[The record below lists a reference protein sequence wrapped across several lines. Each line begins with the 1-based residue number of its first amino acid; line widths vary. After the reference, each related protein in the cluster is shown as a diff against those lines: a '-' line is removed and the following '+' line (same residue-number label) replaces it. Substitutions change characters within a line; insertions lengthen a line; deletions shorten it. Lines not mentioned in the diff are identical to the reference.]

1 MTFID
6 LFNNTK
12 TLPIKNKNINI
23 IIQYFKLLLNHVVD
37 FSKNEYTDKD
47 IDKIS
52 RLLKN
57 DKQDKILSY
66 MKCKK
71 GCLLNNL
78 LKYIISIIEKVL
90 FPRQL
95 INIKIHDNTFTN
107 NTSNNSRTLLN
118 DEFDHLIDL
127 LKYVDKNLN
136 TLKIVNEYICNYSK
150 KRIEFNY
157 KTIQSTELI

>member
-1 MTFID
+1 
-6 LFNNTK
+6 
-12 TLPIKNKNINI
+12 
-23 IIQYFKLLLNHVVD
+23 
-37 FSKNEYTDKD
+37 
-47 IDKIS
+47 
-52 RLLKN
+52 
-57 DKQDKILSY
+57 

-107 NTSNNSRTLLN
+107 NTSNNSRELLN